1 MSVRGDLIAYPMRLL
16 RRSGADLLAMTRMVK
31 IAGKNH
37 MNFTTIKIE
46 QRGHVAWVILNRP
59 EVRNAFNNVMIAEIA
74 EAFRAINQQAT
85 SSVLPVEEPEPHRGK
100 AKGRAKHVDDTRV
113 VVVTGEAGA
122 FCAGA
127 DLKWMGDV
135 LNYSY
140 EENLADSLKLA
151 EMFHLMFTCPL
162 PTIAR
167 VNGPAIGGGCGI
179 AAVCDIVIA
188 SDKAVFSL
196 SEVKLGLVPACI
208 SPYVIRRMG
217 DKNCR
222 EFFLTGERLT
232 AERALAAGLANQIVA
247 PEKLNNA
254 VNARVEQLLSSGP
267 KALAMCKELLERTP
281 DIPESEVGKYTAEVI
296 ARLRMG
302 DEGQEGM
309 KAFFEKRKPKWA
321 E

>member
-1 MSVRGDLIAYPMRLL
+1 MKFDNY
-16 RRSGADLLAMTRMVK
+16 
-31 IAGKNH
+31 
-37 MNFTTIKIE
+37 TTIKLE
-46 QRGHVAWVILNRP
+46 QRGNVLWLILNRP
-59 EVRNAFNNVMIAEIA
+59 EVRNAFNSVMIAEIA
-74 EAFRAINQQAT
+74 EAFGAINENARMPQD
-85 SSVLPVEEPEPHRGK
+85 
-100 AKGRAKHVDDTRV
+100 GRAFGRHPEAQPPRV
-113 VVVTGEAGA
+113 VVVTGSGNAY
-122 FCAGA
+122 CAGA

-135 LNYSY
+135 LKYSY
-140 EENLADSLKLA
+140 EENLQDSLKLA

-179 AAVCDIVIA
+179 VAVCDIVIA
-188 SDKAVFSL
+188 SEQAVFSL

-232 AERALAAGLANQIVA
+232 AERALGAGLANQIT
-247 PEKLNNA
+247 PHDKLDDA
-254 VNARVEQLLSSGP
+254 VDARIKQLVSSGP
-267 KALAMCKELLERTP
+267 EALAMCKQLLEKAP
-281 DIPESEVGKYTAEVI
+281 GIPEPEVGAYTAEVI

-309 KAFFEKRKPKWA
+309 KAFFEKRRPKWWG
-321 E
+321 

>member
-1 MSVRGDLIAYPMRLL
+1 MTMSNY
-16 RRSGADLLAMTRMVK
+16 
-31 IAGKNH
+31 
-37 MNFTTIKIE
+37 TTIKFDV
-46 QRGHVAWVILNRP
+46 RGKVAWITINRP
-59 EVRNAFNNVMIAEIA
+59 DVKNAFNATVISELAS
-74 EAFRAINQQAT
+74 AFREVNGRKDLRAV
-85 SSVLPVEEPEPHRGK
+85 VL
-100 AKGRAKHVDDTRV
+100 
-113 VVVTGEAGA
+113 TGAGDA

-135 LNYSY
+135 LKYSY
-140 EENLADSLKLA
+140 EENLSDSLNLA
-151 EMFHLMFTCPL
+151 EMFHLMFTCAL

-167 VNGPAIGGGCGI
+167 VNGPAIGGGCGL

-188 SDKAVFSL
+188 SDNAIFSL

-222 EFFLTGERLT
+222 EYFLTGERLT
-232 AERALAAGLANQIVA
+232 AQKALAAGLANQVV
-247 PEKLNNA
+247 PQEKLNNA
-254 VNARVEQLLSSGP
+254 VNFRVEQLLSSGP
-267 KALAMCKELLERTP
+267 EALSWCKQLLDKAP
-281 DIPESEVGKYTAEVI
+281 SIPEPEVGKYTAEVI

-302 DEGQEGM
+302 AEGQEGM

>member
-1 MSVRGDLIAYPMRLL
+1 MVVLTGV
-16 RRSGADLLAMTRMVK
+16 AD
-31 IAGKNH
+31 
-37 MNFTTIKIE
+37 
-46 QRGHVAWVILNRP
+46 
-59 EVRNAFNNVMIAEIA
+59 
-74 EAFRAINQQAT
+74 
-85 SSVLPVEEPEPHRGK
+85 
-100 AKGRAKHVDDTRV
+100 
-113 VVVTGEAGA
+113 A

-127 DLKWMGDV
+127 DLNWMGDV
-135 LNYSY
+135 LKYSY
-140 EENLADSLKLA
+140 EENLADSLILA
-151 EMFHLMFTCPL
+151 EMFHLIFTCPL

-167 VNGPAIGGGCGI
+167 VNGPAIGGGCGL

-222 EFFLTGERLT
+222 EYFLTGERLN
-232 AERALAAGLANQIVA
+232 AQKALAAGLVNEVV
-247 PEKLNNA
+247 PSEKLNNA
-254 VNARVEQLLSSGP
+254 VNARVDQLLSSGP
-267 KALAMCKELLERTP
+267 EALAWCKELLHKVPSISEP
-281 DIPESEVGKYTAEVI
+281 EVGKYTAEVI

-309 KAFFEKRKPKWA
+309 KAFFEKRKPKWV